1 MECGRYAYFSVHL
14 FWDAVFRCDFCS
26 SLCFVYAPA
35 SLALHPEFLLFPL
48 KQSRGKKN
56 PSTCGCMWCVCAC
69 GKSSISAVAFLYLSG
84 GDMFDCPRCIFF
96 QMELFFFLTSV
107 SCFFCL
113 LILLSFVFLWTRF
126 CFLSI
131 GLFLGCG
138 ISCIGMDATCTFS
151 SPVHLIVPSA
161 FFFLLIQQPF
171 SRLTALLPLRLEK
184 NIRAFLLTSLACW

>member
-26 SLCFVYAPA
+26 SWCFVYAPA

-84 GDMFDCPRCIFF
+84 GDMFDCPRCIFS
-96 QMELFFFLTSV
+96 QWNCFFFLTSV
-107 SCFFCL
+107 SCFFV
-113 LILLSFVFLWTRF
+113 SFNFVFF
-126 CFLSI
+126 CFSVNSFLFSLNRFVFGMWHFMYWDGRNVHFFFSCSFDRSI
-131 GLFLGCG
+131 GLFLFVN
-138 ISCIGMDATCTFS
+138 SATFFS
-151 SPVHLIVPSA
+151 SH
-161 FFFLLIQQPF
+161 
-171 SRLTALLPLRLEK
+171 RLAASPIGK
-184 NIRAFLLTSLACW
+184 NIRAFLLTSLAYW